1 MKNMRIKKD
10 LRTQLRVKL
19 LPRFMGPLKVLELIG
34 PKAVRVQL
42 PEGTKIHDVFHVS
55 LVEPFL
61 RPDGTKHLHEVPQPL
76 DWLYGLPTY
85 EVDKLLAHR
94 LVTVGRR
101 KILEYLVRWKGC
113 QAESW
118 STHTSLLPQYSAL
131 ISAYDLA
138 MAGTPSPVPDI
149 SSKPRT
155 PPIPRPVPTRAAE
168 EELADL
174 ADGYSLR
181 RAPKPRQRFAVDG

>member
-61 RPDGTKHLHEVPQPL
+61 KPDGTTHLHEVPQPL
-76 DWLYGLPTY
+76 DWLDGLPTY
-85 EVDKLLAHR
+85 EIDKLLAHGTRNCWKTQNLGIPGTMER
-94 LVTVGRR
+94 LPSRVMV
-101 KILEYLVRWKGC
+101 YPYF
-113 QAESW
+113 SFP
-118 STHTSLLPQYSAL
+118 STQP
-131 ISAYDLA
+131 
-138 MAGTPSPVPDI
+138 
-149 SSKPRT
+149 
-155 PPIPRPVPTRAAE
+155 
-168 EELADL
+168 
-174 ADGYSLR
+174 
-181 RAPKPRQRFAVDG
+181 